1 MAANQGR
8 LVGFRGLHS
17 TRCLLRTANIGTAK
31 SAIAKGI
38 GTKDCKRTFM
48 RSILRQAIA
57 TTQILMPALSPTM
70 EVGTIVKWM
79 KKEGDP
85 ISAGDVLCEIE
96 TDKATIAMDSDE
108 EGILAKIV
116 FQMEPKMSRLMN

>member
-1 MAANQGR
+1 
-8 LVGFRGLHS
+8 
-17 TRCLLRTANIGTAK
+17 
-31 SAIAKGI
+31 
-38 GTKDCKRTFM
+38 
-48 RSILRQAIA
+48 
-57 TTQILMPALSPTM
+57 MPALSPTM

-108 EGILAKIV
+108 EGILAKIIV
-116 FQMEPKMSRLMN
+116 PDGTKNVKINELIALMVEEGVDYTQVEVPVDTGDIHCACTVAVW